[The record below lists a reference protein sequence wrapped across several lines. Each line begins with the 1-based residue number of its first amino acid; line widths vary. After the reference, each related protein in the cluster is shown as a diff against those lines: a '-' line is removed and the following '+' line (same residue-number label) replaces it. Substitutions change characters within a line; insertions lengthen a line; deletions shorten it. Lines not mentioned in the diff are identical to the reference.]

1 MLCSRFLKREHK
13 LGRIAQFNEGVIQR
27 SEDQYRGLLNFTL
40 GHRWLIL
47 GIGTLVVLSS
57 GYFFMNIGKGFN
69 PETDESRFMVFLKGP
84 VGATVDYTENRL
96 RQALEILDDQPEVL
110 NHFSAV
116 GLMTGQQVSEAVIM
130 VRLTEKAERERSQQ
144 EVEDL
149 VQQRFNE
156 VVGVRA
162 FVVPPNPM
170 GGGRSDPLQVV
181 LRAQNF
187 DELAAQSQVF
197 LNQLQQH
204 AALGNVDLDLQTDL
218 PQLEVQVDRVR
229 AASLGLTATDVAVT
243 INALLGGLDV
253 AYFNDTSGTG
263 ERYDVR
269 IKARESDIGTP
280 LDLKKLYLRSSSGEL
295 VRADTVARFETGLGP
310 TKIGKFN
317 LKYAATFYIT
327 PEAPLAEALAIV
339 EREAADLPPGFD
351 IDVKGQARSFGEAIA
366 AVGFALVLALV
377 LLYMVLASQ
386 FNGFIQPF
394 IVMMAQPLAI
404 VGGLFALWLFDSELV
419 IYSMIGMILLMG
431 LVAKNSILLVDLTN
445 QYRDRGMGVDEALR
459 AACPIRMRPVVMTSL
474 TLILAMLPAA
484 VDQGVGAETNVP
496 LALTVIGG
504 MVSSTLLTLVVV
516 PAMYSLIENFRL
528 RFRSERMAKAYAAVS
543 EPEPNA

>member
-1 MLCSRFLKREHK
+1 M
-13 LGRIAQFNEGVIQR
+13 
-27 SEDQYRGLLNFTL
+27 
-40 GHRWLIL
+40 
-47 GIGTLVVLSS
+47 
-57 GYFFMNIGKGFN
+57 
-69 PETDESRFMVFLKGP
+69 
-84 VGATVDYTENRL
+84 
-96 RQALEILDDQPEVL
+96 
-110 NHFSAV
+110 
-116 GLMTGQQVSEAVIM
+116 
-130 VRLTEKAERERSQQ
+130 
-144 EVEDL
+144 
-149 VQQRFNE
+149 
-156 VVGVRA
+156 
-162 FVVPPNPM
+162 
-170 GGGRSDPLQVV
+170 
-181 LRAQNF
+181 
-187 DELAAQSQVF
+187 
-197 LNQLQQH
+197 
-204 AALGNVDLDLQTDL
+204 
-218 PQLEVQVDRVR
+218 
-229 AASLGLTATDVAVT
+229 
-243 INALLGGLDV
+243 
-253 AYFNDTSGTG
+253 
-263 ERYDVR
+263 
-269 IKARESDIGTP
+269 
-280 LDLKKLYLRSSSGEL
+280 
-295 VRADTVARFETGLGP
+295 
-310 TKIGKFN
+310 
-317 LKYAATFYIT
+317 
-327 PEAPLAEALAIV
+327 
-339 EREAADLPPGFD
+339 
-351 IDVKGQARSFGEAIA
+351 KGQARSFGEAIA